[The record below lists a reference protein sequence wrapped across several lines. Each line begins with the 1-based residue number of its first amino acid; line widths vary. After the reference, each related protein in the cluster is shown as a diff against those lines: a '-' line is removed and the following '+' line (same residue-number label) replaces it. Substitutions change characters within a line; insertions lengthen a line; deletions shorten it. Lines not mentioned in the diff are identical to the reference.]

1 MASSFTGNM
10 RLSYSSGKPDPMA
23 RDEIGKGRADAGRS
37 SKIASFDD
45 VIKAHPSL
53 GFVRTYGVGGRR
65 ERGRYRRAQGVAKV
79 DDLVPTSNRALAEYL
94 SVPDDAVLEGATQA
108 EPKAISLT
116 DRATRYTAAAQSR
129 MI

>member
-1 MASSFTGNM
+1 
-10 RLSYSSGKPDPMA
+10 
-23 RDEIGKGRADAGRS
+23 
-37 SKIASFDD
+37 
-45 VIKAHPSL
+45 V

-65 ERGRYRRAQGVAKV
+65 EHGRYRRARGVAKV

-94 SVPDDAVLEGATQA
+94 PDDAALEGATQA

>member
-1 MASSFTGNM
+1 
-10 RLSYSSGKPDPMA
+10 
-23 RDEIGKGRADAGRS
+23 
-37 SKIASFDD
+37 
-45 VIKAHPSL
+45 V